1 MADFTVCQRQKI
13 SPGTSILMTVTAVSP
28 PSAVADHNRLA
39 FAVQLCAVRYL
50 GTFPEDLTE
59 TPAAV
64 VGILGRQL
72 GVEQINCFAE
82 YCTSRQ
88 RWDHTVEIRERG
100 GYREFSD
107 GATQFRLDRWLYA
120 LCWTGT
126 DRPGMLFDRAT
137 TWLIT
142 HKVLLP
148 GATVLERHVARIRT
162 RVQERLWSSLIR
174 GISQGAKD
182 KLATLLSVP
191 NSSHQSLL
199 DRLRKGP
206 FRRSAPELVRALQ
219 RLEEV
224 RSLGIDVGVSHRIPP
239 GRIQA
244 LARFAATAKASA
256 IQRLPEERRLAT
268 LVAFAVKLEAT
279 ASDDALDLL
288 DILITEI
295 FSDATK
301 AGEKAR
307 LRTIKDLDVAASQ
320 LGQACRLIL
329 DSAVS
334 DAELRAAIFKTLQR
348 EDLEAALTQV
358 DMLVRPP
365 EDIYYQ
371 ELQQSWGRIRR
382 FLPLLLKTLHFGFT
396 PAGKMIAEA
405 LEYLAKQDG
414 LGGKLDQPQLEIITR
429 GWRRYVVDEHG
440 TVDRKAY
447 MFCCLDR
454 LRSACAGAIC
464 SSIRVF
470 GMWMPVL
477 DCSAALP
484 GRGRVPPSAVRSGT
498 RFRLTRPSRH

>member
-191 NSSHQSLL
+191 NGGHQSLL
-199 DRLRKGP
+199 DRLRKGH
-206 FRRSAPELVRALQ
+206 V
-219 RLEEV
+219 
-224 RSLGIDVGVSHRIPP
+224 
-239 GRIQA
+239 
-244 LARFAATAKASA
+244 
-256 IQRLPEERRLAT
+256 
-268 LVAFAVKLEAT
+268 
-279 ASDDALDLL
+279 
-288 DILITEI
+288 
-295 FSDATK
+295 
-301 AGEKAR
+301 
-307 LRTIKDLDVAASQ
+307 
-320 LGQACRLIL
+320 
-329 DSAVS
+329 
-334 DAELRAAIFKTLQR
+334 
-348 EDLEAALTQV
+348 
-358 DMLVRPP
+358 
-365 EDIYYQ
+365 
-371 ELQQSWGRIRR
+371 
-382 FLPLLLKTLHFGFT
+382 
-396 PAGKMIAEA
+396 PA
-405 LEYLAKQDG
+405 
-414 LGGKLDQPQLEIITR
+414 
-429 GWRRYVVDEHG
+429 
-440 TVDRKAY
+440 
-447 MFCCLDR
+447 
-454 LRSACAGAIC
+454 
-464 SSIRVF
+464 
-470 GMWMPVL
+470 
-477 DCSAALP
+477 
-484 GRGRVPPSAVRSGT
+484 
-498 RFRLTRPSRH
+498 